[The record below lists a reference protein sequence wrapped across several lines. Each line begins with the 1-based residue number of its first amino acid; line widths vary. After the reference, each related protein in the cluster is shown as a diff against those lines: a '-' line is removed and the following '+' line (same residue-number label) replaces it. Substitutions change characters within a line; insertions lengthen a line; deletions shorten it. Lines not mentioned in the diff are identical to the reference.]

1 MSGPRESQSAEDQS
15 GTQGDTIPGRII
27 VISAPSGAGKTSIA
41 RLLLERFP
49 SWRFSIS
56 ATTRPKRDYEV
67 GGIDYYFFDRGEFE
81 QHVGAGDMVEWEEI
95 YGNLY
100 GTLRSEV
107 DRLLADAGV
116 DALLFDV
123 DVKGALSIRDAFPEE
138 TTLVFIAPPSIDVL
152 EDRLRGRNTETEET
166 LQRRMDRARMEMTM
180 QDRFDIV
187 VVNDDLVRAVDELV
201 SRLHPGPDESQHTSR
216 TDRS

>member
-1 MSGPRESQSAEDQS
+1 MTSDPQDSGSPRDE
-15 GTQGDTIPGRII
+15 QGPDRDVIPGRII

-41 RLLLERFP
+41 RLLLERYP

-56 ATTRPKRDYEV
+56 ATTRPRRDYEV
-67 GGIDYYFFDRGEFE
+67 DGVDYHFLERETFE
-81 QHVGAGDMVEWEEI
+81 RVVREGRMVEWEEI

-107 DRLLADAGV
+107 DRLLGDPDV
-116 DALLFDV
+116 DAVLFDV

-138 TTLVFIAPPSIDVL
+138 TTLVFIAPPSIGVL
-152 EDRLRGRNTETEET
+152 EERLRGRNTETEET
-166 LQRRMDRARMEMTM
+166 LARRIARARMELEM
-180 QDRFDIV
+180 QGEFEIV

-201 SRLHPGPDESQHTSR
+201 TRLVPASRQ
-216 TDRS
+216 

>member
-1 MSGPRESQSAEDQS
+1 MTSDPQDSGSAGRDQS
-15 GTQGDTIPGRII
+15 PDGDLVPGRII

-41 RLLLERFP
+41 RLLLERYP

-56 ATTRPKRDYEV
+56 ATTRPRRDYEV
-67 GGIDYYFFDRGEFE
+67 DGVDYHFLERTEFE
-81 QHVGAGDMVEWEEI
+81 RVVREGRMVEWEEI

-107 DRLLADAGV
+107 DQLLGDPEV
-116 DALLFDV
+116 DAVLFDV
-123 DVKGALSIRDAFPEE
+123 DVKGALSIRDAFPDE

-166 LQRRMDRARMEMTM
+166 LARRIARARMELEM
-180 QDRFDIV
+180 QGEFEIV

-201 SRLHPGPDESQHTSR
+201 TRIVPASKQ
-216 TDRS
+216 

>member
-1 MSGPRESQSAEDQS
+1 MTSDPQDSGSAGRE
-15 GTQGDTIPGRII
+15 QGPDGDVIPGRII

-41 RLLLERFP
+41 RLLLERYP

-56 ATTRPKRDYEV
+56 ATTRPRRDYEV
-67 GGIDYYFFDRGEFE
+67 DGVDYHFLERAEFE
-81 QHVGAGDMVEWEEI
+81 RVVREGRMVEWEEI

-107 DRLLADAGV
+107 DRLLGDPEV
-116 DALLFDV
+116 DAVLFDV
-123 DVKGALSIRDAFPEE
+123 DVKGALSIRDAFPAE
-138 TTLVFIAPPSIDVL
+138 TTLVFIAPPSIEVL

-166 LQRRMDRARMEMTM
+166 LARRIARARMELEM
-180 QDRFDIV
+180 QGEFEIV

-201 SRLHPGPDESQHTSR
+201 TRLVPASKQ
-216 TDRS
+216 